1 LKKIWILARMTFREA
16 IRRRIVLTGLV
27 LGSLFLVVYSV
38 GFRMIFTEI
47 SRENAGD
54 GGTPFALLAQ
64 NEMSNFLLMA
74 GLYAVAF
81 LSVAMGAL
89 LSADTLAGEISSG
102 TIQTIV
108 TKPLRRSNIV
118 LGKWLAFAGLLG
130 LYLLLMAGGT
140 VLSVF
145 LQSGYLPRN
154 LLAGLSL
161 IYLEALLVMTFSLAC
176 SSAMPALATGGT
188 VFGLYGLAFIGG
200 WIEQI
205 GAIFNN
211 QTAVQVGIAT
221 SLLFPTEALWRR
233 ATFEMQSAFG
243 AVLQM
248 SPFVTLSV
256 PNLLMV
262 VYAVLYLLVALSAAV
277 RIFQKRDM

>member
-1 LKKIWILARMTFREA
+1 MKKIWILARMTFREA

-27 LGSLFLVVYSV
+27 LGILFLVVYSI
-38 GFRMIFTEI
+38 GFYMIFTEI
-47 SRENAGD
+47 SRETASEA
-54 GGTPFALLAQ
+54 TAFARVTR
-64 NEMSNFLLMA
+64 NEMSNFLLLA

-108 TKPLRRSNIV
+108 TKPLRRSDVV
-118 LGKWLAFAGLLG
+118 LGKWLGFAGLLG
-130 LYLLLMAGGT
+130 LYLLLMSGGT

-154 LLAGLSL
+154 LLSGLLL
-161 IYLEALLVMTFSLAC
+161 IYLEALFVMTFSLAC

-205 GAIFNN
+205 GAIINN
-211 QTAVQVGIAT
+211 QTAIQVGIFT
-221 SLLFPTEALWRR
+221 SLLFPTEAIWRR
-233 ATFEMQSAFG
+233 AAYEMQSALG

-256 PNLLMV
+256 PNFLMV
-262 VYAVLYLLVALSAAV
+262 VYAVLYLLMALAAAV
-277 RIFQKRDM
+277 RIFRNRDM

>member
-1 LKKIWILARMTFREA
+1 VNKIWILARLTFREA

-27 LGSLFLVVYSV
+27 LGILFLVVYSI
-38 GFRMIFTEI
+38 GFYMIFTEI
-47 SRENAGD
+47 SREALREQ
-54 GGTPFALLAQ
+54 TAFARVAQ
-64 NEMSNFLLMA
+64 SEMSNFLLMA

-89 LSADTLAGEISSG
+89 LSADTLAGEIGSG

-108 TKPLRRSNIV
+108 TKPLRRSDVV
-118 LGKWLAFAGLLG
+118 LGKWFGFAGLLG
-130 LYLLLMAGGT
+130 LYLLLMSGGV

-161 IYLEALLVMTFSLAC
+161 IYLESLIVMTFSLAC

-205 GAIFNN
+205 GAIFGN
-211 QTAVQVGIAT
+211 QTAVQVGIVT
-221 SLLFPTEALWRR
+221 SLMFPTESVWRR

-248 SPFVTLSV
+248 TPFVTLSV

-262 VYAVLYLLVALSAAV
+262 GYALLYLLVALFTAV
-277 RIFQKRDM
+277 RIFQNRDM

>member
-1 LKKIWILARMTFREA
+1 MTKILILARMTFREA

-27 LGSLFLVVYSV
+27 LGILFLVVYSV
-38 GFRMIFTEI
+38 GFYMIFTEI
-47 SRENAGD
+47 SREALREQ
-54 GGTPFALLAQ
+54 TAFARVAQ
-64 NEMSNFLLMA
+64 SEMSNFLLMA

-89 LSADTLAGEISSG
+89 LSADTLAGEIGSG

-108 TKPLRRSNIV
+108 TKPLRRSDVV
-118 LGKWLAFAGLLG
+118 LGKWLGFAGLLG
-130 LYLLLMAGGT
+130 LYLLLMSGGV

-161 IYLEALLVMTFSLAC
+161 IYLEALIVMTFSLAC

-205 GAIFNN
+205 GAIFGN
-211 QTAVQVGIAT
+211 QTAVQVGIVT
-221 SLLFPTEALWRR
+221 SLMFPTESVWRR

-248 SPFVTLSV
+248 TPFVTLSV

-262 VYAVLYLLVALSAAV
+262 GYALLYLLAALFTAV
-277 RIFQKRDM
+277 RIFQNRDM

>member
-1 LKKIWILARMTFREA
+1 VNKIWILARLTFREA
-16 IRRRIVLTGLV
+16 IRRRIVLTGLI
-27 LGSLFLVVYSV
+27 LGILFLVVYSI
-38 GFRMIFTEI
+38 GFYMIFTEI
-47 SRENAGD
+47 SRETARD
-54 GGTPFALLAQ
+54 GTAFARVTR
-64 NEMSNFLLMA
+64 NEMSNFLLLA

-108 TKPLRRSNIV
+108 TKPLRRSDVVI
-118 LGKWLAFAGLLG
+118 GKWLGFAGLLA
-130 LYLLLMAGGT
+130 LYLLLMSGGT

-145 LQSGYLPRN
+145 FQSGYLPRN
-154 LLAGLSL
+154 LLSGLLL

-205 GAIFNN
+205 GAVFSN
-211 QTAVQVGIAT
+211 QTAVQVGIVT
-221 SLLFPTEALWRR
+221 SLLFPTEAIWRR
-233 ATFEMQSAFG
+233 ATFEMQSALG

-248 SPFVTLSV
+248 TPFVTLSV

-262 VYAVLYLLVALSAAV
+262 VYAVLYLLITLAAAI
-277 RIFQKRDM
+277 RIFRNRDI